1 MKDLIEDRQS
11 SLVVNCHILLCRP
24 VWLMN
29 SLLWLLFSVGI
40 VTIPHGITISGLTP
54 AHSTK

>member
-29 SLLWLLFSVGI
+29 SLRWYCNATTWDYHFQD
-40 VTIPHGITISGLTP
+40 
-54 AHSTK
+54 

>member
-24 VWLMN
+24 AWLMN
-29 SLLWLLFSVGI
+29 SLLWLLFLRWYCND
-40 VTIPHGITISGLTP
+40 ITWDY
-54 AHSTK
+54 HFQD